1 MKQEITITA
10 QDVRKACAVISAF
23 ADTLNA
29 PVETAPAAPAKQGV
43 SPYFDEAGV
52 FLGARVTGMGEDFVI
67 EAQDFN
73 DGKELNWSETMK
85 ALKEAGKTTWTYRQI
100 CLTMFYRDDIDEILK
115 KNGGQPLNNWYWT
128 AAEYSAG
135 NAFTYYGY
143 CGDLDSTGKYCTYS
157 SRALLA
163 L

>member
-1 MKQEITITA
+1 MKDITITA
-10 QDVRKACAVISAF
+10 QDVHKACAIISAF

-29 PVETAPAAPAKQGV
+29 PIETAPAAPVKQRV

-52 FLGARVTGMGEDFVI
+52 FLGVRVTGMGEDFVI

-73 DGKELNWSETMK
+73 GGKELNWSETMK

-100 CLTMFYRDDIDEILK
+100 CLTMFYSDEIDEILK

-128 AAEYSAG
+128 AAEYSDYYAFIYNG
-135 NAFTYYGY
+135 NYGILDYISKYNTY
-143 CGDLDSTGKYCTYS
+143 T

>member
-1 MKQEITITA
+1 MKDITITA
-10 QDVRKACAVISAF
+10 QDVHKACAIISAF

-29 PVETAPAAPAKQGV
+29 PIETAPAAPVKQGV

-100 CLTMFYRDDIDEILK
+100 CLTMFYSDEIDEILK

-128 AAEYSAG
+128 AAEYSANYAFYYTGIYG
-135 NAFTYYGY
+135 NLNNGIKNGT
-143 CGDLDSTGKYCTYS
+143 CS